1 MNVTLKL
8 KPSVHAF
15 FTGSCKYNLLVKIEV
30 TITRKH
36 ILEKVYQ
43 TEVTILKWH
52 VFKLGHKV

>member
-36 ILEKVYQ
+36 I
-43 TEVTILKWH
+43 
-52 VFKLGHKV
+52 